1 MSNYILAVDDTP
13 DNLFLVQLALEQ
25 EGHEVVLVDN
35 GRAALAQIAKSPPDL
50 IVLDVMMPGMDGY
63 EVTRRIRSNPN
74 LSFIPILLITA
85 HEQPSVVRGLDEGAD
100 EFIRKP
106 VRIDELQA
114 RVRSLLRLKQSIDQ
128 RENFVHCLTHD
139 LRTPLVAAN
148 RMLKLIQKGVF
159 GEVSEKIGESLETIH
174 SSNDNLLDLLNN
186 LLEVYCYDVG
196 QKHLN
201 FIEFDL
207 TELLEEIAAE
217 LTPLIDDKDIDLRL
231 HWDKQ
236 MNLWGDR
243 LELRRVFTNLIGNGL
258 KFTDSGYV
266 EVRLQEKDNELILT
280 VEDTGVGISPEE
292 LKRIFER
299 FRQGSN
305 KRSGT
310 GLGLHLCKQIIHAH
324 NGSLEV
330 TSQVNEGTCFT
341 IHLPRHPDISS
352 TQNSAPEAETS
363 SAFYRNNEHP

>member
-25 EGHEVVLVDN
+25 EGHQVVLVDN

-159 GEVSEKIGESLETIH
+159 GEISQKIAESIETIH
-174 SSNDNLLDLLNN
+174 SSNENLLDLLNN

-217 LTPLIDDKDIDLRL
+217 LTPLIDDKAVDLRL
-231 HWDKQ
+231 HWENKTIIG
-236 MNLWGDR
+236 GDR
-243 LELRRVFTNLIGNGL
+243 LELRRVFTNIIGNAL

-266 EVRLQEKDNELILT
+266 EVRLKEQENTVILEI
-280 VEDTGVGISPEE
+280 EDTGIGISSEE
-292 LKRIFER
+292 LERIFER
-299 FRQGSN
+299 FRQGNN

-310 GLGLHLCKQIIHAH
+310 GLGLHLCRQIIQAH
-324 NGSLEV
+324 NGTLKV
-330 TSQVNEGTCFT
+330 HSQINEGTCFT
-341 IHLPRHPDISS
+341 LCLPRHPESGDRKNIESE
-352 TQNSAPEAETS
+352 NI
-363 SAFYRNNEHP
+363 NN

>member
-1 MSNYILAVDDTP
+1 MIIDEPLNAVQSLMSNYILAVDDTP

-50 IVLDVMMPGMDGY
+50 IVLDVMMPEMDGY
-63 EVTRRIRSNPN
+63 EVTRRIRHNPN
-74 LSFIPILLITA
+74 LPFIPILLITA

-148 RMLKLIQKGVF
+148 RMLGLIQKGVF
-159 GEVSEKIGESLETIH
+159 GEVAEKMDEAIATIL
-174 SSNDNLLDLLNN
+174 SSNDNLLDMLNN

-201 FIEFDL
+201 FIEFSL

-231 HWDKQ
+231 HWDD
-236 MNLWGDR
+236 NIDPICGDR
-243 LELRRVFTNLIGNGL
+243 LELRRVFTNIIGNGL
-258 KFTDSGYV
+258 KFTDRGYV
-266 EVRLQEKDNELILT
+266 EVRIQRNGDWLT
-280 VEDTGVGISPEE
+280 LEVEDTGIGISPEDIE
-292 LKRIFER
+292 RIFER

-310 GLGLHLCKQIIHAH
+310 GLGLHLCRQIIQAH
-324 NGSLEV
+324 KGTLSV
-330 TSQVNEGTCFT
+330 RSQVGDGTCFT
-341 IHLPRHPDISS
+341 VHFPRDPNQVESS
-352 TQNSAPEAETS
+352 DSK
-363 SAFYRNNEHP
+363 

>member
-50 IVLDVMMPGMDGY
+50 VVLDVMMPGMDGY

-159 GEVSEKIGESLETIH
+159 GETTNPMNESLETIY
-174 SSNDNLLDLLNN
+174 SSNENLLDLLNN

-196 QKHLN
+196 QKHLS

-217 LTPLIDDKDIDLRL
+217 LTPLIDDKEVDLRL
-231 HWDKQ
+231 HWQQKAI
-236 MNLWGDR
+236 LRGDR
-243 LELRRVFTNLIGNGL
+243 LELRRVFTNLLGNAL
-258 KFTDSGYV
+258 KFTDRGYV
-266 EVRLQEKDNELILT
+266 EIRLQTQKDELIVE
-280 VEDTGVGISPEE
+280 VEDTGVGISDEE
-292 LKRIFER
+292 LERIFER
-299 FRQGSN
+299 FRQGKN

-310 GLGLHLCKQIIHAH
+310 GLGLHLCRQIIQAH
-324 NGSLEV
+324 HGSLSAQ
-330 TSQVNEGTCFT
+330 SQINQGTCFT
-341 IHLPRHPDISS
+341 IKLPRSPQMYNNLLESPTEAS
-352 TQNSAPEAETS
+352 PE
-363 SAFYRNNEHP
+363 